1 MEAQVRILLVEPAKY
16 QSLLIEREIHR
27 RIQGAIVSQ
36 ARTASEVLHLLRNG
50 DIDIAIVDLDGG
62 MDEGL
67 GIVQSLSRGD
77 ARVKIIAIAGSVD
90 DRVVSQIQQSG
101 ADELL
106 VKDPSFHLIIP
117 RLIEKLRRQNV
128 RENLTG
134 RSTQDESS
142 DSPFESITTAAG
154 LLAHEV
160 NNPLMTILGTA
171 ELILEQ
177 AAGTDDELT
186 RKMLAIR
193 TSARRIRAVLKRLS
207 ISADDSRMPTSSGHQ
222 SRFDITDPVT
232 K

>member
-1 MEAQVRILLVEPAKY
+1 VRAQVRILLVEPAKY

-27 RIQGAIVSQ
+27 RIEGAVVSQ

-50 DIDIAIVDLDGG
+50 DIDLAIVDLDGG
-62 MDEGL
+62 LDEGL
-67 GIVQSLSRGD
+67 GVMQSLSRGD
-77 ARVKIIAIAGSVD
+77 ARVKIIAVANNMSDETVRQVHG
-90 DRVVSQIQQSG
+90 SG

-117 RLIEKLRRQNV
+117 RLIEKLRRQIG
-128 RENLTG
+128 RENP
-134 RSTQDESS
+134 SAPSVPDAAADSS
-142 DSPFESITTAAG
+142 LDSITTAAG

-177 AAGTDDELT
+177 AAGTDDELIK
-186 RKMLAIR
+186 KMLAIR

-207 ISADDSRMPTSSGHQ
+207 ASADGSAKPTNGSYR
-222 SRFDITDPVT
+222 SRFDNTDPVT